1 MVNLIIG
8 FTLGFV
14 VATVGVNGVVA
25 FLDHNVS
32 VAKESIEQIK

>member
-1 MVNLIIG
+1 MVNIIIG
-8 FTLGFV
+8 FIFGFLI
-14 VATVGVNGVVA
+14 ATVGVNGVVA